1 MVLITGGAY
10 QGKTEYAIRKFGFSE
25 TEIADGSVCNKE
37 DMLKAK
43 CITNYHIFVKRMLEE
58 NADII
63 AFTKLLCIEND
74 KAVVIMNEIGCGIV
88 PLEKK
93 DRVWREMVGKC
104 GCIIAENADTVIR
117 ISNSVPVAIKGRIQG
132 NL

>member
-10 QGKTEYAIRKFGFSE
+10 QGKKDYALRTFGFNE
-25 TEIADGSVCNKE
+25 LDIADGSVCNKE
-37 DMLKAK
+37 DIFSAK
-43 CITNYHIFVKRMLEE
+43 CVTNYHIFVKRMLEE
-58 NADII
+58 SADII
-63 AFTKLLCIEND
+63 AVTKQLCTENEN
-74 KAVVIMNEIGCGIV
+74 AVVIMNEIGCGIV

-93 DRVWREMVGKC
+93 DRIWREMAGKC

-117 ISNSVPVAIKGRIQG
+117 LSNSIPVAIKGKIQG

>member
-10 QGKTEYAIRKFGFSE
+10 QGKKEYALRTFGFNE
-25 TEIADGSVCNKE
+25 ADIADGSVCDKE
-37 DMLKAK
+37 DILNSK
-43 CITNYHIFVKRMLEE
+43 CVTNYHIFVKRMLEE

-63 AFTKLLCIEND
+63 AVTKLLCTEND

-93 DRVWREMVGKC
+93 DRIWREMVGKC
-104 GCIIAENADTVIR
+104 GCIIAEKADTVIR
-117 ISNSVPVAIKGRIQG
+117 IISSIPVAIKGRI
-132 NL
+132 

>member
-10 QGKTEYAIRKFGFSE
+10 QGKKEYAMRKFGFSE
-25 TEIADGSVCNKE
+25 TEIADGSVCDKE
-37 DMLKAK
+37 EILNSK

-63 AFTKLLCIEND
+63 AVTRALCTENEN
-74 KAVVIMNEIGCGIV
+74 AVVIMNEIGCGIV

-93 DRVWREMVGKC
+93 DRIWREMTGKC

-117 ISNSVPVAIKGRIQG
+117 ISNSVPVVIKGRI
-132 NL
+132 